1 MDLRRIRYFTVL
13 ADTLH
18 FGRAALRLNI
28 AQPPLSHQIRVLEEE
43 LGARLF
49 ERNNRRV
56 ELTPAGQA
64 LLPEARA
71 LLAQAERVGAIAAR
85 VQRGELGELRIGLVN
100 SAALTPVITRLIH
113 TYRRRWPGVHLR
125 IEELTTHDQLA
136 AMLDRRLD
144 LALVRGAV
152 APDLPSTLRAI
163 RLLEDALIVALP
175 PQHRLAGGSGPL
187 SARDLAGDG
196 FVMYPQ
202 ESGTGVYDQIMSL
215 CRHAGFAPRVTQEA
229 RAVSTIVGL
238 VAAGLGVALVPQA
251 LRSIDVNGVAY
262 RPLREKQAKSAMWL
276 VFRAGETS
284 AQEQG
289 FRELAEAAV
298 SPQAGARAPAPDPAK
313 PVRRKRSTAP

>member
-13 ADTLH
+13 AETLH
-18 FGRAALRLNI
+18 FGRAALRLNM

-100 SAALTPVITRLIH
+100 SAALTPLITRLIH
-113 TYRRRWPGVHLR
+113 TYRQRWPGVHLR

-144 LALVRGAV
+144 LALVRGAT
-152 APDLPSTLRAI
+152 APDLPPTLRTL

-175 PQHRLAGGSGPL
+175 PQHRLAGGTGPL
-187 SARDLAGDG
+187 SARDLADDG

-215 CRHAGFAPRVTQEA
+215 CRRAGFVPRVTQEA

-262 RPLREKQAKSAMWL
+262 RPLREKEAKSAMWL

-284 AQEQG
+284 AQERG
-289 FRELAEAAV
+289 FRELVETAV
-298 SPQAGARAPAPDPAK
+298 SPQDRAQAPAPDPAT
-313 PVRRKRSTAP
+313 PARRKRSTGP